1 MLVSFHQL
9 RRKPKK
15 VQHLEDEDRD
25 FLHFLLSLEQE
36 EFKMMINT
44 MTDSDAMRVL
54 VMIQQAKDEL
64 FDDYMERDGMNE
76 AAEVIAKVKS
86 MK

>member
-1 MLVSFHQL
+1 MLAFSHLL

-25 FLHFLLSLEQE
+25 FLHFLLSLEQD
-36 EFKMMINT
+36 EFSMLLNS
-44 MTDSDAMRVL
+44 MTDEDAMRVL

-64 FDDYMERDGMNE
+64 FDNWIEENGTPDANE
-76 AAEVIAKVKS
+76 ILKRV
-86 MK
+86 M